1 LASCSLS
8 PTLIYLGRACS
19 RVPSKPTDYLVLFS
33 KVIIWTLAI
42 LLCFLA
48 ILTILGI
55 FSDLWGA
62 VRDFKQ
68 IEDIRA
74 SILDFIGEILL
85 VVIILELVD
94 TILVYTKEHIIRV
107 GSVILVAITAVS
119 RELIIF
125 DYHSGN
131 YLMLFGISAGIIA
144 LAVVFWV
151 VSHMYKDAKDRG
163 ERQDGV

>member
-1 LASCSLS
+1 M
-8 PTLIYLGRACS
+8 PS
-19 RVPSKPTDYLVLFS
+19 RSTDYLNMFS
-33 KVIIWTLAI
+33 KAVIWILVI

-48 ILTILGI
+48 VLTIIGLLYELWDSFDNLSAIVDIRVEILT
-55 FSDLWGA
+55 
-62 VRDFKQ
+62 
-68 IEDIRA
+68 
-74 SILDFIGEILL
+74 FIGEILL

-125 DYHSGN
+125 DYHGGN
-131 YLMLFGISAGIIA
+131 YLMLFGISAGIIS

-151 VSHMYKDAKDRG
+151 VRHLYKDAKDRG
-163 ERQDGV
+163 EGQDGV

>member
-1 LASCSLS
+1 M
-8 PTLIYLGRACS
+8 PS
-19 RVPSKPTDYLVLFS
+19 RSTDYLNMFS
-33 KVIIWTLAI
+33 KAVIWILVI

-48 ILTILGI
+48 VLTIIGLLYEIWNSLDNLSAVVDIRVEILT
-55 FSDLWGA
+55 
-62 VRDFKQ
+62 
-68 IEDIRA
+68 
-74 SILDFIGEILL
+74 FIGEILL

-125 DYHSGN
+125 DYHGGN
-131 YLMLFGISAGIIA
+131 YLMLFGISAGIIS

-151 VSHMYKDAKDRG
+151 VRHLYKDAKDRG
-163 ERQDGV
+163 EGQDGV

>member
-1 LASCSLS
+1 M
-8 PTLIYLGRACS
+8 PS
-19 RVPSKPTDYLVLFS
+19 RSTDYLNMFS
-33 KVIIWTLAI
+33 KAIIWILVI

-48 ILTILGI
+48 VLTIIGLLYEIWSSLDNLSAVVDIRIEILT
-55 FSDLWGA
+55 
-62 VRDFKQ
+62 
-68 IEDIRA
+68 
-74 SILDFIGEILL
+74 FIGEILL

-125 DYHSGN
+125 DYHGGN
-131 YLMLFGISAGIIA
+131 YLMLFGISAGIIS

-151 VSHMYKDAKDRG
+151 VRHLYKDAKDRG
-163 ERQDGV
+163 EAQDGV

>member
-1 LASCSLS
+1 MPSRSTDSLN
-8 PTLIYLGRACS
+8 
-19 RVPSKPTDYLVLFS
+19 LFS
-33 KVIIWTLAI
+33 KAIIWILVI

-48 ILTILGI
+48 VLTIIGLLYELWDSFDNLSAIVDIRVEILT
-55 FSDLWGA
+55 
-62 VRDFKQ
+62 
-68 IEDIRA
+68 
-74 SILDFIGEILL
+74 FIGEILL

-125 DYHSGN
+125 DYHGGN
-131 YLMLFGISAGIIA
+131 YLMLFGISAGIIS

-151 VSHMYKDAKDRG
+151 VRHLYKDAKDRG
-163 ERQDGV
+163 EGQDGV

>member
-1 LASCSLS
+1 MAIHRHLFINFDSTCV
-8 PTLIYLGRACS
+8 
-19 RVPSKPTDYLVLFS
+19 RVHLKSNDYLNLFS
-33 KVIIWTLAI
+33 KVIIWILVI
-42 LLCFLA
+42 LLCLLA
-48 ILTILGI
+48 VLTILGLL
-55 FSDLWGA
+55 SDLWTA
-62 VRDFKQ
+62 LQDFSQ
-68 IEDIRA
+68 IEDIRT
-74 SILDFIGEILL
+74 SILSFIGEILL

-125 DYHSGN
+125 DYHSGS

-144 LAVVFWV
+144 LGIVFWV

-163 ERQDGV
+163 DHQDAV

>member
-1 LASCSLS
+1 M
-8 PTLIYLGRACS
+8 PS
-19 RVPSKPTDYLVLFS
+19 RSTDYLNMFS
-33 KVIIWTLAI
+33 KAIIWILVI

-48 ILTILGI
+48 VLTIIGLLYEIWSSLDNLSAVVDIRVEILT
-55 FSDLWGA
+55 
-62 VRDFKQ
+62 
-68 IEDIRA
+68 
-74 SILDFIGEILL
+74 FIGEILL

-125 DYHSGN
+125 DYHGGN
-131 YLMLFGISAGIIA
+131 YLMLFGISAGIIS

-151 VSHMYKDAKDRG
+151 VRHLYKDAKDKG
-163 ERQDGV
+163 

>member
-1 LASCSLS
+1 
-8 PTLIYLGRACS
+8 
-19 RVPSKPTDYLVLFS
+19 VPSRSIDSLNIFS
-33 KVIIWTLAI
+33 KVIIWILVI

-48 ILTILGI
+48 VLTIIGLLYEIWNSLDNLNDIVDIRVEILT
-55 FSDLWGA
+55 
-62 VRDFKQ
+62 
-68 IEDIRA
+68 
-74 SILDFIGEILL
+74 FIGEILL

-125 DYHSGN
+125 DYHGGN
-131 YLMLFGISAGIIA
+131 YLMLFGISAGIIS

-151 VSHMYKDAKDRG
+151 VRHLYKDAKDRG
-163 ERQDGV
+163 EGQDGV

>member
-1 LASCSLS
+1 MPSSS
-8 PTLIYLGRACS
+8 TNYLNM
-19 RVPSKPTDYLVLFS
+19 FS
-33 KVIIWTLAI
+33 KVIIWILVT

-48 ILTILGI
+48 VLTIIGLLNELWDSMDNISAIVDVRVSILT
-55 FSDLWGA
+55 
-62 VRDFKQ
+62 
-68 IEDIRA
+68 
-74 SILDFIGEILL
+74 FIGEILL

-125 DYHSGN
+125 DYHGGN
-131 YLMLFGISAGIIA
+131 YLMLFGISAGIIS

-151 VSHMYKDAKDRG
+151 VRHLYKDAKDRG
-163 ERQDGV
+163 EGQDGV

>member
-1 LASCSLS
+1 M
-8 PTLIYLGRACS
+8 
-19 RVPSKPTDYLVLFS
+19 
-33 KVIIWTLAI
+33 I

-48 ILTILGI
+48 VLTIIGLLYEIWNSLDNLNDIVDIRVEILT
-55 FSDLWGA
+55 
-62 VRDFKQ
+62 
-68 IEDIRA
+68 
-74 SILDFIGEILL
+74 FIGEILL

-125 DYHSGN
+125 DYHGGN
-131 YLMLFGISAGIIA
+131 YLMLFGISAGIIS

-151 VSHMYKDAKDRG
+151 VRHLYKDAKDRG
-163 ERQDGV
+163 EGQDGV

>member
-1 LASCSLS
+1 MPSRSIDSLN
-8 PTLIYLGRACS
+8 I
-19 RVPSKPTDYLVLFS
+19 FS
-33 KVIIWTLAI
+33 KVIIWILVI

-48 ILTILGI
+48 VLTIIGLLYEIWNSLDNLNDIVDIRVEILT
-55 FSDLWGA
+55 
-62 VRDFKQ
+62 
-68 IEDIRA
+68 
-74 SILDFIGEILL
+74 FIGEILL

-125 DYHSGN
+125 DYHGGN
-131 YLMLFGISAGIIA
+131 YLMLFGISAGIIS

-151 VSHMYKDAKDRG
+151 VRHLYKDAKDRG
-163 ERQDGV
+163 EGQDGV

>member
-1 LASCSLS
+1 VPLRSTDSLN
-8 PTLIYLGRACS
+8 I
-19 RVPSKPTDYLVLFS
+19 FS
-33 KVIIWTLAI
+33 KVIIWILVI

-48 ILTILGI
+48 VLTIIGLLYEIWNSLDNLNDIVDIRVEILT
-55 FSDLWGA
+55 
-62 VRDFKQ
+62 
-68 IEDIRA
+68 
-74 SILDFIGEILL
+74 FIGEILL

-125 DYHSGN
+125 DYHGGN
-131 YLMLFGISAGIIA
+131 YLMLFGISAGIIS

-151 VSHMYKDAKDRG
+151 VRHLYKDAKDRG
-163 ERQDGV
+163 EGQDGV